1 MLMSLQC
8 KRCKSKNTK
17 IVLKTDLIKAEKE
30 RGASASDI
38 EKIKESQFGVAKNAG
53 EIFSLLGPILELLS
67 KLFGFL
73 EEKEKNKAKD
83 KEKIV
88 LCECG
93 YWENF

>member
-1 MLMSLQC
+1 MSLQC

-17 IVLKTDLIKAEKE
+17 IVLKSDLIKAEKE

-38 EKIKESQFGVAKNAG
+38 AKITGSQFGVAANPLV
-53 EIFSLLGPILELLS
+53 LLKHLDAVLEFFG